1 MIYCLSYV
9 SNIIFTIIVIYFF
22 KNSIKEIKNISD
34 ISYYENM
41 TLLSSYFEVK
51 YFLNIGCGDGSTG
64 KEIKPILKYDE
75 GIWILI

>member
-1 MIYCLSYV
+1 MIYCLSYI

-34 ISYYENM
+34 NSYYENM
-41 TLLSSYFEVK
+41 TSLSSSLEVK
-51 YFLNIGCGDGSTG
+51 YFLNIGCVDDSTG
-64 KEIKPILKYDE
+64 KEIKTILKYDE